1 MNSETEV
8 FCMSK
13 AAKKKTKVPKITEEE
28 YAEYIAS
35 LKTSEINSVV
45 GVTDVLRETQKN
57 E

>member
-1 MNSETEV
+1 
-8 FCMSK
+8 MSK

-35 LKTSEINSVV
+35 LKTSETNSVV